1 MASGLIVQPSPGG
14 FFDRPS
20 THQLAAIH
28 SLPVSFPGMAE
39 PGIPL
44 RRTVTLISGPDA
56 VARRAC
62 IAQLRGQRRGM
73 YPTGEDDSL
82 WLQAGEVPSAPLAV
96 QSLSPAAC
104 APDQTLTAGCICC
117 LGGPVF
123 RTTLVRLLRQPAWK
137 HLYLEV
143 SREGEHLLRV
153 VDQLRQ
159 PPFDQHLRLVSLVR
173 ATGSGLRTDEGR
185 VLTLPAAVLS
195 GGHDPATGWASSTW
209 VDGQWYHHDP
219 MALDEQGLS
228 WGTSVTAGPVLRL
241 ACRWL
246 PEVGVPTRQ
255 EAQEALQALVETPGV
270 QRMQAVLQTGRS
282 GYDWRFAAGEATAVS
297 VSQGSTDPA
306 EIARSGPNLSAA
318 LRSRETVWRLDNRL
332 WLGLAQG
339 MDLARLQRGI
349 NTLQALW
356 S

>member
-1 MASGLIVQPSPGG
+1 
-14 FFDRPS
+14 
-20 THQLAAIH
+20 
-28 SLPVSFPGMAE
+28 MAE

-56 VARRAC
+56 AARSAC
-62 IAQLRGQRRGM
+62 IAQLRAQRRGLN
-73 YPTGEDDSL
+73 PAGEDDSL

-96 QSLSPAAC
+96 QSLSSAAC
-104 APDQTLTAGCICC
+104 ATSAPDQTLTAGCICC

-173 ATGSGLRTDEGR
+173 ATVPGLRTDEGQ
-185 VLTLPAAVLS
+185 VLTWPAAVLS
-195 GGHDPATGWASSTW
+195 GSHDPATGWASSTW
-209 VDGQWYHHDP
+209 VDGQWYHHAP
-219 MALDEQGLS
+219 MALDEPGLS
-228 WGTSVTAGPVLRL
+228 WGASATSGPVLRL
-241 ACRWL
+241 ARRWL

-255 EAQEALQALVETPGV
+255 EAQEALQALVETQGV
-270 QRMQAVLQTGRS
+270 QWMQAVLQTGRS
-282 GYDWRFAAGEATAVS
+282 GYDWRFAAGEATAAS

-306 EIARSGPNLSAA
+306 EIAHSRSNLSAA
-318 LRSRETVWRLDNRL
+318 LRSWETVWRLDNRL

-339 MDLARLQRGI
+339 TDLARLQRDI
-349 NTLQALW
+349 DTLQALW

>member
-1 MASGLIVQPSPGG
+1 M
-14 FFDRPS
+14 
-20 THQLAAIH
+20 
-28 SLPVSFPGMAE
+28 
-39 PGIPL
+39 
-44 RRTVTLISGPDA
+44 
-56 VARRAC
+56 
-62 IAQLRGQRRGM
+62 
-73 YPTGEDDSL
+73 
-82 WLQAGEVPSAPLAV
+82 
-96 QSLSPAAC
+96 
-104 APDQTLTAGCICC
+104 
-117 LGGPVF
+117 F

-173 ATGSGLRTDEGR
+173 ATGSGLRADEGQA
-185 VLTLPAAVLS
+185 LTLPAAVLS
-195 GGHDPATGWASSTW
+195 GSHDPATGWASSTW
-209 VDGQWYHHDP
+209 ANGQWYHHDP

-228 WGTSVTAGPVLRL
+228 WGASATSGPVLRL
-241 ACRWL
+241 ARRWL

-255 EAQEALQALVETPGV
+255 EAQEALQVLVETPGV
-270 QRMQAVLQTGRS
+270 QWMQAVLQTGRS
-282 GYDWRFAAGEATAVS
+282 GYDWRFAAGEATAAS

-306 EIARSGPNLSAA
+306 EIAHSRPNLSAA

-339 MDLARLQRGI
+339 TDLARLQRDI
-349 NTLQALW
+349 DTLQALW

>member
-1 MASGLIVQPSPGG
+1 
-14 FFDRPS
+14 
-20 THQLAAIH
+20 
-28 SLPVSFPGMAE
+28 MAE

-44 RRTVTLISGPDA
+44 RRTVTLISGLDA
-56 VARRAC
+56 AARSAC
-62 IAQLRGQRRGM
+62 IAQLRAQRRGM
-73 YPTGEDDSL
+73 NPAGEDDSL

-96 QSLSPAAC
+96 QSLSSAAC
-104 APDQTLTAGCICC
+104 VPGAPDQTLTAGCICC

-123 RTTLVRLLRQPAWK
+123 RTTLVRLLRQSAWK

-173 ATGSGLRTDEGR
+173 ATGSGLRADEGQA
-185 VLTLPAAVLS
+185 LTLPAAVLS
-195 GGHDPATGWASSTW
+195 GSHDPATGWASSTW
-209 VDGQWYHHDP
+209 ANGQWYHHDP

-228 WGTSVTAGPVLRL
+228 WGASATSGPVLRL
-241 ACRWL
+241 ARRWL

-255 EAQEALQALVETPGV
+255 EAQEALQVLVETPGV
-270 QRMQAVLQTGRS
+270 QWMQAVLQTGRS
-282 GYDWRFAAGEATAVS
+282 GYDWRFAAGEATAAS

-306 EIARSGPNLSAA
+306 EIAHSRPNLSAA
-318 LRSRETVWRLDNRL
+318 LRSRETVWRLDNRVR
-332 WLGLAQG
+332 LGLAQG
-339 MDLARLQRGI
+339 TDLARLQRDI
-349 NTLQALW
+349 DTLQALW

>member
-1 MASGLIVQPSPGG
+1 
-14 FFDRPS
+14 
-20 THQLAAIH
+20 
-28 SLPVSFPGMAE
+28 MAE

-56 VARRAC
+56 AARRAC
-62 IAQLRGQRRGM
+62 IAQLRAQRRGLN
-73 YPTGEDDSL
+73 PAGKDDSL
-82 WLQAGEVPSAPLAV
+82 WLQAGEVPSAPLAM

-104 APDQTLTAGCICC
+104 ATGAPDQTLTAGCICC

-123 RTTLVRLLRQPAWK
+123 RTTLVRLLRQSAWK

-173 ATGSGLRTDEGR
+173 ATGTGLSVDEGQA
-185 VLTLPAAVLS
+185 LTWPAAVLS
-195 GGHDPATGWASSTW
+195 GSHDPATGWVSSTW
-209 VDGQWYHHDP
+209 LNGRWYHHDP
-219 MALDEQGLS
+219 MALDEPGLS
-228 WGTSVTAGPVLRL
+228 WSASVMSDPVLRL
-241 ACRWL
+241 ARRWL

-255 EAQEALQALVETPGV
+255 EAQEALQALVETQGV
-270 QRMQAVLQTGRS
+270 QWMQAVLQTGRS
-282 GYDWRFAAGEATAVS
+282 GYDWRFAAGEATAAS

-306 EIARSGPNLSAA
+306 EIAHSRSNLSAA

-339 MDLARLQRGI
+339 TDLARLQRDI
-349 NTLQALW
+349 DTLQTLW

>member
-1 MASGLIVQPSPGG
+1 
-14 FFDRPS
+14 
-20 THQLAAIH
+20 
-28 SLPVSFPGMAE
+28 MAE
-39 PGIPL
+39 PDIPL

-56 VARRAC
+56 AARRAC

-73 YPTGEDDSL
+73 NPTGEDDSL
-82 WLQAGEVPSAPLAV
+82 WLQAGEVPSASLAV
-96 QSLSPAAC
+96 QSLSPAVC
-104 APDQTLTAGCICC
+104 VPGAPDQTLTAGCICC

-123 RTTLVRLLRQPAWK
+123 RTTLVRLLRQSAWK

-270 QRMQAVLQTGRS
+270 QRMQAMLQTGRS